1 VIQWMLNNAWP
12 SLIWHLYDYYLVPA
26 GGYFGTKKACEPI
39 HIQYSYDDNSVAVI
53 NGTYEAL
60 KGMKVSAKIYNI
72 DAKEKASR
80 NATLELAAD
89 SSTKAF
95 DLSVPEGLSPTYFLK
110 LELRD
115 AAGKLVS
122 DNFYWLS
129 TKVDTLDWAKRAD
142 TDYTP
147 QKDFADL
154 TGLNDLPKASLSITK
169 RLKFNASEFLLIV
182 LVENK
187 GDNVAFMVHP
197 RLTRGKGGED
207 VVPVFWSDNYFSL
220 LPGEI
225 KTVIARCA
233 RSSAAGSTP
242 ELAVDGWNI
251 DPVTP

>member
-1 VIQWMLNNAWP
+1 MLNNAWP
-12 SLIWHLYDYYLVPA
+12 SLIWHLYDYYLVPG

-39 HIQYSYDDNSVAVI
+39 HIQYSYDDNSVALT
-53 NGTYEAL
+53 NATYEAL

-80 NATLELAAD
+80 NATLDLTAD

-95 DLSVPEGLSPTYFLK
+95 DLPVPEGLSATYFLK

-129 TKVDTLDWAKRAD
+129 TKVDTLDWTKRND

-147 QKDFADL
+147 QKEFGDL
-154 TGLNDLPKASLSITK
+154 TGLNGLEKARLAITK
-169 RLKFNASEFLLIV
+169 AMHVSGPKRWMTVS
-182 LVENK
+182 VENK
-187 GDNVAFMVHP
+187 GEGVAFMVHP
-197 RLTRGKGGED
+197 RLTRGNGGED

-220 LPGEI
+220 LPGEKKSVTAKFDI
-225 KTVIARCA
+225 
-233 RSSAAGSTP
+233 SSLADAAP
-242 ELAVDGWNI
+242 ELVVEGWNI
-251 DPVTP
+251 DPITP